1 MLIKTSPIWNYM
13 SPAALRRL
21 ALAVALIFATFGPLQ
36 TLMEPVLNEF
46 VWMRLTYITLLSAG
60 MAASIILFGK
70 KFLPLLL
77 IIAFFTA
84 VIVASAF
91 IEGAWRDQAPAKTE
105 SVTLTAAQLGEQKNW
120 RYGITM
126 LGIFFIAAGYAMFIY
141 VFGKEVDK
149 RARLETEMNLAQN
162 IQKSLLPS
170 SPMQTTW
177 YEVAGLSAPATEI
190 GGDYFD
196 IIPLS
201 QDEVMVVI
209 GDVAGHGIGAGIL
222 AAMTKSA
229 LRCQIEHEFS
239 PRQVLENLNKT
250 LYYLSEKNVFVT
262 FACILL
268 NKNASLIKLA
278 TAGHP
283 PVFHYAADTKQ
294 VRALRTPGLGLG
306 LTLET
311 AFDEMEIAWQ
321 ANDRFLLY
329 TDGVIETSNESGEQ
343 FDEERL
349 RAYWLQNL
357 SFPVHALCEGVIKS
371 VREFGGNEALKDDV
385 TVVSIMMKAAT
396 V

>member
-1 MLIKTSPIWNYM
+1 MLTKTSPIWNYM

-36 TLMEPVLNEF
+36 TLMEPVLNEL

-70 KFLPLLL
+70 KILPLLL
-77 IIAFFTA
+77 IMALFTA
-84 VIVASAF
+84 LIVASAF
-91 IEGAWRDQAPAKTE
+91 IEGAWRGQAPAKTE
-105 SVTLTAAQLGEQKNW
+105 SVTLTPAQLSKQKNQ
-120 RYGITM
+120 RSGIAM
-126 LGIFFIAAGYAMFIY
+126 LGIFFIAAGYGMFIY

-149 RARLETEMNLAQN
+149 RARLEAEISLAQN

-170 SPMQTTW
+170 SPMQTAW
-177 YEVAGLSAPATEI
+177 CEVAGLSAPATEV

-201 QDEVMVVI
+201 QNEVMVVI

-229 LRCQIEHEFS
+229 LRSQIEHEFS

-250 LYYLSEKNVFVT
+250 LYHLSGKNVFVT

-268 NKNASLIKLA
+268 KKNEGLIKLA

-283 PVFHYAADTKQ
+283 PVFHYCAGTKQ
-294 VRALRTPGLGLG
+294 VHALRTPGVGLG

-311 AFDEMEIAWQ
+311 AFEEMEIAWQ
-321 ANDRFLLY
+321 ANDRLLLY
-329 TDGVIETSNESGEQ
+329 TDGIIEAANKNGEQ
-343 FDEERL
+343 FEEERL
-349 RAYWLQNL
+349 RACWLQHL
-357 SFPVHALCEGVIKS
+357 SLPVHALCETVMNS
-371 VREFGGNEALKDDV
+371 VREFGGSEALHDDV
-385 TVVSIMMKAAT
+385 TVVSIAMKEDA

>member
-21 ALAVALIFATFGPLQ
+21 ALAVALIFATLGPLQ

-46 VWMRLTYITLLSAG
+46 TWMRLSYITFLSAG

-77 IIAFFTA
+77 VIALFTA
-84 VIVASAF
+84 LMIAAALV
-91 IEGAWRDQAPAKTE
+91 EGEWRSRPPAKTE
-105 SVTLTAAQLGEQKNW
+105 AITLTPAQLSEQRNQ
-120 RYGITM
+120 RFGITM
-126 LGIFFIAAGYAMFIY
+126 LGIFFVAAGYGMFIY

-149 RARLETEMNLAQN
+149 RARLEAEINLAQN

-196 IIPLS
+196 ILPLS
-201 QDEVMVVI
+201 QNEVMVVI

-250 LYYLSEKNVFVT
+250 LYHLSEKNVFVT

-268 NKNASLIKLA
+268 KKNEGLMKLA

-283 PVFHYAADTKQ
+283 PVFHYAAGAQHVQ
-294 VRALRTPGLGLG
+294 VLRTPGLGLG

-311 AFDEMEIAWQ
+311 GFEEMEIAWQ
-321 ANDRFLLY
+321 ANDRLLLY
-329 TDGVIETSNESGEQ
+329 TDGIIEASNKSGEQ
-343 FDEERL
+343 FEEERL
-349 RAYWLQNL
+349 RACWLQHL
-357 SFPVHALCEGVIKS
+357 SLPVLALCETVINS
-371 VREFGGNEALKDDV
+371 VREFGGREALHDDA
-385 TVVSIMMKAAT
+385 TVVSIAMKENA

>member
-1 MLIKTSPIWNYM
+1 MLTKTSPIWNYM

-36 TLMEPVLNEF
+36 TLMEPVLNEL

-77 IIAFFTA
+77 IIALFTA
-84 VIVASAF
+84 LILASAF
-91 IEGAWRDQAPAKTE
+91 IEGAWRGQAPAKTE
-105 SVTLTAAQLGEQKNW
+105 SVTLTPAQLSKQKNQ
-120 RYGITM
+120 RFGITM
-126 LGIFFIAAGYAMFIY
+126 LGIFFIAAGYGMFIY

-149 RARLETEMNLAQN
+149 RARLEAEINLAQN

-177 YEVAGLSAPATEI
+177 CEVAGLNAPATEI

-201 QDEVMVVI
+201 QNEVMVVI

-229 LRCQIEHEFS
+229 LRSQIEHEFS

-250 LYYLSEKNVFVT
+250 LYHLSEKNVFVT
-262 FACILL
+262 FACLLL
-268 NKNASLIKLA
+268 NKNEGLIKLA

-283 PVFHYAADTKQ
+283 PVFHYAAVAQHVQ
-294 VRALRTPGLGLG
+294 VLRTPGLGLG
-306 LTLET
+306 LRLET
-311 AFDEMEIAWQ
+311 AFEELEFAWQ
-321 ANDRFLLY
+321 ADDRLLLY
-329 TDGVIETSNESGEQ
+329 TDGIIEAANKSGEQ
-343 FDEERL
+343 FEEERL
-349 RAYWLQNL
+349 RACWLQHL
-357 SFPVHALCEGVIKS
+357 SLPVHDLCETVINS
-371 VREFGGNEALKDDV
+371 VREFGGSEALHDDV
-385 TVVSIMMKAAT
+385 TVVSIAMKENA

>member
-21 ALAVALIFATFGPLQ
+21 ALAVALIFATLGPLQ

-46 VWMRLTYITLLSAG
+46 TWMRLSYITFLSAG

-77 IIAFFTA
+77 VIALFTA
-84 VIVASAF
+84 LMIAAALV
-91 IEGAWRDQAPAKTE
+91 EGEWRSRPPAKTE
-105 SVTLTAAQLGEQKNW
+105 AITLTPAQLSEQRNQ
-120 RYGITM
+120 RFGITM
-126 LGIFFIAAGYAMFIY
+126 LGIFFVAAGYGMFIY

-149 RARLETEMNLAQN
+149 RARLEAEINLAQN

-196 IIPLS
+196 ILPLS
-201 QDEVMVVI
+201 QNEVMVVI

-250 LYYLSEKNVFVT
+250 LYHLSEKNVFVT

-268 NKNASLIKLA
+268 KKNEGLMKLA

-283 PVFHYAADTKQ
+283 PVFHYCAGTKQ
-294 VRALRTPGLGLG
+294 VHALRTLGLGLG

-311 AFDEMEIAWQ
+311 PFDEMEIAWQ
-321 ANDRFLLY
+321 ANDKLLLY
-329 TDGVIETSNESGEQ
+329 TDGIIEASNKSGEQ
-343 FDEERL
+343 FEEERL
-349 RAYWLQNL
+349 RACWLENL
-357 SFPVHALCEGVIKS
+357 SLPVHAMCEAVLKS
-371 VREFGGNEALKDDV
+371 VREFGGNEALQDDA
-385 TVVSIMMKAAT
+385 TVVSIVVKENA